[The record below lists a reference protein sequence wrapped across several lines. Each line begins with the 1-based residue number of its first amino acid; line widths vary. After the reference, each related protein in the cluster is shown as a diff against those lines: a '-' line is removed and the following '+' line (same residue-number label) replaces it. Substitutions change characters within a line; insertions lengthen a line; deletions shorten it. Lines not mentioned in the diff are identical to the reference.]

1 MESRTTDMPMSIS
14 ALPAALGLAVLLV
27 GCVPPEMPGLQS
39 PYPTPRSV
47 VVTPLLNQSPS
58 SDLDPIVAT
67 DSLVS
72 ELSQV
77 RGLVVL
83 PTNRALKL
91 LVAEGQTHVTSV
103 AQAVDLAHELGADG
117 VIIGAITEYQPYPP
131 QKVGM
136 TLQLI
141 WVRADMTTGGLD
153 PVGLAR
159 RASSDER
166 FSVPGGGHG
175 SQVQAVL
182 DAGSNEVTRRVQAYA
197 SAHRGQDS
205 PYGWRRFLVD
215 SEAYMQFVCH
225 EMIVRLM
232 DRELGRITMPVRTY

>member
-1 MESRTTDMPMSIS
+1 MDSRTNDTSTAAAFGLAICLV
-14 ALPAALGLAVLLV
+14 LPAV
-27 GCVPPEMPGLQS
+27 GCGVREIPPLRS
-39 PYPTPRSV
+39 PYPTARSIV
-47 VVTPLLNQSPS
+47 VAPLLNQSPS
-58 SDLDPIVAT
+58 SDFDSIVAT
-67 DSLVS
+67 DTLVS

-77 RGLVVL
+77 DGLVVL
-83 PTNRALKL
+83 PTNRALKVL
-91 LVAEGQTHVTSV
+91 IGRGRTHATSVAEG
-103 AQAVDLAHELGADG
+103 VDLAHELGADG
-117 VIIGAITEYQPYPP
+117 VIIGAITEYDPYTP

-141 WVRADMTTGGLD
+141 WVRADMTSGGLD
-153 PVGLAR
+153 PVRLAR

-197 SAHRGQDS
+197 SSHQGQDS

-215 SEAYMQFVCH
+215 SDAYMQFVCH

-232 DRELGRITMPVRTY
+232 NSELRRITMPVRTY

>member
-1 MESRTTDMPMSIS
+1 M
-14 ALPAALGLAVLLV
+14 
-27 GCVPPEMPGLQS
+27 
-39 PYPTPRSV
+39 
-47 VVTPLLNQSPS
+47 
-58 SDLDPIVAT
+58 
-67 DSLVS
+67 
-72 ELSQV
+72 
-77 RGLVVL
+77 VL

-103 AQAVDLAHELGADG
+103 AQAVELAHELGVDG
-117 VIIGAITEYQPYPP
+117 VIIGAITDYQPYPP
-131 QKVGM
+131 LKVGM

-141 WVRADMTTGGLD
+141 WVRADRTTAGMD
-153 PVGLAR
+153 PVRLAR
-159 RASSDER
+159 QASADER

-197 SAHRGQDS
+197 SAYRGQDS

-215 SEAYMQFVCH
+215 SEGYMQFVCH

-232 DRELGRITMPVRTY
+232 DRELGRVTMPVRTY